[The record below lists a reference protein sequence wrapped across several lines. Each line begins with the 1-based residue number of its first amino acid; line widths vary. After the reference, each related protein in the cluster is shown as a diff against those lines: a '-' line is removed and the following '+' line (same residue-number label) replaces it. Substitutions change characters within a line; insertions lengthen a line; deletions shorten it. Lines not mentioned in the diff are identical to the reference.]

1 MENYLNK
8 NECMSAFP
16 VCITTLFI
24 RPSRDFSRGGEGFS
38 RKKFSREGGG
48 EVSTRGVFWGD
59 ILVERVLSVGKFRR
73 KKIFPQ
79 GLGEFAGKILSNTF
93 NKKIVI
99 YLWREFSTVVEC
111 SAVENSPRVEFSK
124 GEFSKGDFL
133 RGKIF
138 LKLAYFPDHSD
149 VQQLK

>member
-59 ILVERVLSVGKFRR
+59 ILGERVLSVGKFTGGKFHWKGGFPRD
-73 KKIFPQ
+73 KPCIFCLVVVQIKNPTVAMKY
-79 GLGEFAGKILSNTF
+79 LFSGKNYNI
-93 NKKIVI
+93 
-99 YLWREFSTVVEC
+99 
-111 SAVENSPRVEFSK
+111 
-124 GEFSKGDFL
+124 
-133 RGKIF
+133 
-138 LKLAYFPDHSD
+138 
-149 VQQLK
+149 